1 MRRHQVGAPASHFP
15 TPAVADG
22 LLLATSSDQVVAFA
36 ASGPGP
42 QAGVTAPASPAPS
55 AAPSTGSTFPV
66 LGIIAL
72 AALAVIVGA
81 ALLTRRRPGR
91 D

>member
-1 MRRHQVGAPASHFP
+1 MRRHQVGAPANHFP
-15 TPAVADG
+15 APAVADG

-42 QAGVTAPASPAPS
+42 EAGVTAPTGPAPS
-55 AAPSTGSTFPV
+55 AASSTGGTFPV

-72 AALAVIVGA
+72 VALAVIVGVVV
-81 ALLTRRRPGR
+81 LTRRRPGR